1 MAVRRPFLN
10 PFWLVLSLPG
20 YIGWRLLPPLTQGPA
35 GFGAGVLVL
44 LGVCLLILRS
54 VRPRASDRGAPA
66 TLLTWSGLIAMGF
79 FSSLF
84 VATLLRDLVLAGA
97 YLFLP
102 QQRAAAW
109 VSPSA
114 LAVLGLTAASCA
126 LGLLRARHPRLVE
139 VSVPIRDL
147 PPALRGFSIAQISDL
162 HVGPTIRRGF
172 VSRIVNRVNRLE
184 PDVIA
189 VTGDL
194 VDGTVAQLTADTA
207 PLANLRARLGVY
219 FVTGNHEYYSGERE
233 WTREI
238 MRLGLSVLK
247 NQHVVLREG
256 DAQIVLAGVTDY
268 SAHRFDPEQRSD
280 PVAAL
285 RGAPALAA
293 VRILLAHQPSTAPA
307 AAEAGFDL
315 QISGHTHGG
324 QFLPWN
330 FLVGFFQPFTSGLYR
345 STGLTVYVSR
355 GTGYWGPP
363 NRFGVAG
370 EITRLR
376 LVPAAD
382 R

>member
-1 MAVRRPFLN
+1 VR
-10 PFWLVLSLPG
+10 
-20 YIGWRLLPPLTQGPA
+20 
-35 GFGAGVLVL
+35 
-44 LGVCLLILRS
+44 LRS
-54 VRPRASDRGAPA
+54 NRGSGFA
-66 TLLTWSGLIAMGF
+66 LLLSWSGLIAMGF
-79 FSSLF
+79 FSTLF
-84 VATLLRDLVLAGA
+84 VATLLRDLVLVGA
-97 YLFLP
+97 YLLLP
-102 QQRAAAW
+102 PARAAAW

-114 LAVLGLTAASCA
+114 IAVLGLTAASCL

-139 VSVPIRDL
+139 VAVPIRGL
-147 PPALRGFSIAQISDL
+147 PPSLSGFSIAQISDL

-172 VSRIVNRVNRLE
+172 VARIVARVNRLE
-184 PDVIA
+184 ADVIA

-194 VDGTVAQLTADTA
+194 VDGTVGQLQTDTA
-207 PLANLRARLGVY
+207 PLADLRARLGVY

-238 MRLGLSVLK
+238 TRLGLSVLK
-247 NQHVVLREG
+247 NEHVVLRRGG
-256 DAQIVLAGVTDY
+256 DEIVLAGVTDY
-268 SAHRFDPEQRSD
+268 SAHYFDPAQRSD

-285 RGAPALAA
+285 RGAPSGAGA
-293 VRILLAHQPSTAPA
+293 RILLAHQPSTAAA

-330 FLVGFFQPFTSGLYR
+330 FFVGFFQPFTAGLYR
-345 STGLTVYVSR
+345 GPVLSVYVSR

-363 NRFGVAG
+363 NRFGVPG